1 MLRINM
7 LLIIAGIVIITTFA
21 RCQQKNSTQNKT
33 ADSNLTKKPIP
44 QKPIK
49 ISINPEKIA
58 GLKYEWICE
67 GKPVTQIHNEDEFMR
82 EPYYEPDSIK
92 GVLCF
97 RGNAFRNSAS
107 YGYVSQAPTNLKI
120 AWEFGTSSSGRWG
133 GGAGWTGQPAIV
145 QWKDTIKS
153 IMNLKTQ
160 FKQDKNFVEVI
171 YASLDGKIYFLDLA
185 TGKPSRPAIDI
196 KNPIKGS
203 VSIDPRGYPLLYCG
217 QGIPQTGEIGFRIFS
232 LIDGKELY
240 FIKGIDEFAYRKWG
254 AFDSSPLINRFTD
267 AMYLNGENGLF
278 YYVKLNTK
286 FNLTQ
291 KSISVSPKVYKYRYQ
306 APKKGQVGT
315 ENSIACYKNLVYFA
329 DNNGF
334 LQCIDLITLNPVW
347 AIDATD
353 DTDASILIQAEHD
366 VPYLFIGCEV
376 DKQGTKGSTFLRKI
390 HGLTGEIIWE
400 SPYKC
405 STIQGAHPVNGGLLA
420 SPILSKNP
428 KDSMI
433 IFSPARYKNL
443 NGGLMV
449 ALNTRTGKEIWR
461 LEMPNYAWSS
471 PVEVYDSQGNLY
483 IIQCESQGN
492 IFLING
498 KSGKIISKISLGN
511 NIEASPALF
520 MNKMVIGIRGARFYG
535 ITIQ

>member
-1 MLRINM
+1 MLKLK
-7 LLIIAGIVIITTFA
+7 LLPVIAGIFILTTFA
-21 RCQQKNSTQNKT
+21 KCQQRDSTQNNKS
-33 ADSNLTKKPIP
+33 DSNIVKKPVP
-44 QKPIK
+44 QKPLK
-49 ISINPEKIA
+49 VTFNPEKIA

-67 GKPVTQIHNEDEFMR
+67 GKPVTEIQNEDEFMH
-82 EPYYEPDSIK
+82 EPYYEPDSIQ

-97 RGNAFRNSAS
+97 RGNNLRNSS
-107 YGYVSQAPTNLKI
+107 SFGYIKQAPAKLKI
-120 AWEFGTSSSGRWG
+120 EWEFGTGSSGRWG

-145 QWKDTIKS
+145 KWNNKVKE
-153 IMNLKTQ
+153 IMNLKPQ

-196 KNPIKGS
+196 KNPVKGS
-203 VSIDPRGYPLLYCG
+203 VSVDPRGYPLLYCG
-217 QGIPQTGEIGFRIFS
+217 QGVPQTGEIGFRIFS
-232 LIDGKELY
+232 LIDGKEIF
-240 FIKGIDEFAYRKWG
+240 FIKGIDAFAYRKWG

-267 AMYLNGENGLF
+267 AMYLNGENGVF

-286 FNLTQ
+286 FDLAGKN
-291 KSISVSPKVYKYRYQ
+291 ISVSPKVYKYRYQ

-315 ENSIACYKNLVYFA
+315 ENSIACYKNLVYFG

-334 LQCIDLITLNPVW
+334 MQCIDLLTLRPVW

-353 DTDASILIQAEHD
+353 DTDASILIEVEKD
-366 VPYLFIGCEV
+366 IPYLYTGCEV
-376 DKQGTKGSTFLRKI
+376 DKQGGTGSTFLRKI
-390 HGLTGEIIWE
+390 NGLTGEIVWE

-420 SPILSKNP
+420 SPVLSKNP

-449 ALNTRTGKEIWR
+449 ALHTRTGKEIWR

-471 PVEVYDSQGNLY
+471 PVDVYDAQGNLY

-492 IFLING
+492 IFLIEG
-498 KSGKIISKISLGN
+498 KTGRIISKMSLGH
-511 NIEASPALF
+511 NIEASPAVF
-520 MNKMVIGIRGARFYG
+520 MDKLVVGIRGARFYG
-535 ITIQ
+535 ISIL